1 MGLVEA
7 EETKPIKKKSLVEDE
22 KPVKKTSPAKRRGR
36 PASTKPEVVEKT
48 TKKAAS
54 TKSEIVEKTTNKTTP
69 KKEDSAKM
77 EEQLKKDVEIVLHKL
92 QNTPMGT
99 RIAKKQIVDL
109 LK

>member
-1 MGLVEA
+1 MAASKLAPLVEA

-54 TKSEIVEKTTNKTTP
+54 TKSEIVEKTT
-69 KKEDSAKM
+69 KKVRNSFWMYNSD
-77 EEQLKKDVEIVLHKL
+77 
-92 QNTPMGT
+92 P
-99 RIAKKQIVDL
+99 
-109 LK
+109 